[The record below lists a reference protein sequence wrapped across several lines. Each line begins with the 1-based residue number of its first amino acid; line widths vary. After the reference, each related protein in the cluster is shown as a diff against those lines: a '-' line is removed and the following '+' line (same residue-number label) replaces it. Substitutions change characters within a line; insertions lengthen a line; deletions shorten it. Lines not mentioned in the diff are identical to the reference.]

1 MERGLVRADQS
12 EGKAAMRE
20 FHTFTFFLPRRV
32 DRPLK
37 VFQQRDLAAA
47 MELLPALSR
56 MGYGY
61 GEPILNFPPETPLVA
76 GQRGQAPHPVD
87 LAFVERGDLILQTTR
102 PPMHDEEEGDRK
114 RVERAD
120 TDLERWLFHL
130 WGRYLDRCARSHVRL
145 RKSLHPQLPKGYET
159 RRDMAFREAIGAPYK
174 ELNDCAGS
182 GWRKKPKGE
191 RRTAVFLLH
200 LEEAW
205 KGGPGFLG
213 VFGMDGTA
221 TLAWAHLLGRDLA
234 DLLEEPGF
242 VFAEMKKADIPAR
255 PTNLRWVSEW
265 KVKVLVRRRPRRRPE
280 KTSRDE
286 TSLRPKAAVAP
297 IPIAPPRR

>member
-1 MERGLVRADQS
+1 MERGLVRVDQS

-20 FHTFTFFLPRRV
+20 FHTFTFFMPRRV

-61 GEPILNFPPETPLVA
+61 GEPILNFPPETPPVA

-87 LAFVERGDLILQTTR
+87 LAFVEPGDLILQTTR

-130 WGRYLDRCARSHVRL
+130 WGQYLDRCARSHVRL
-145 RKSLHPQLPKGYET
+145 RKSLHPQLPKVPFDP
-159 RRDMAFREAIGAPYK
+159 RVLWWEAP
-174 ELNDCAGS
+174 
-182 GWRKKPKGE
+182 
-191 RRTAVFLLH
+191 AV
-200 LEEAW
+200 
-205 KGGPGFLG
+205 
-213 VFGMDGTA
+213 V
-221 TLAWAHLLGRDLA
+221 R
-234 DLLEEPGF
+234 
-242 VFAEMKKADIPAR
+242 
-255 PTNLRWVSEW
+255 
-265 KVKVLVRRRPRRRPE
+265 VLF
-280 KTSRDE
+280 
-286 TSLRPKAAVAP
+286 
-297 IPIAPPRR
+297 